1 MTPEEREAAEA
12 RVAELKQQQLARQ
25 EVKEPVVLSS
35 IEKKVKEDR
44 VALLKANRPVLA
56 ERNAK
61 SIFNPYKP
69 PPEEVSS
76 PEVVSNEQAELDRIR
91 GTTLGRLSAGALRP
105 VAGAGQLLV
114 KALNN
119 SKPVTDFFDMPPFR
133 PDENNEGSEVYQGF
147 PYLFDEKG
155 WDESNKEFKES
166 SARGR
171 EVYADEARE
180 TYDRLAAANVERDKL
195 PYKDRTL
202 GNSNKLERLGAY
214 LNTSIKGE
222 GDWDTAGMVGQI
234 GASIPAI
241 IAAGPSIGGQILAG
255 TSAGLT
261 TPSDDISG
269 EGFTQEKTL
278 QGIFGGIFG
287 AVGGSVPRFL
297 EYASPYFKLLFDSDN
312 AGKTAQMIRAA
323 IKDEDKA
330 EEIITLL
337 KTDAATPP
345 LAVESAGEVAA
356 RAGSP
361 EFAATSGLVDQLNPG
376 MANTR
381 SQEQLASRG
390 AALDSIIDEG
400 PPAIQLREEVTTPIR
415 NEVLDLAEE
424 NSAARAALD
433 NAQDKLIK
441 ERNAPFRTR
450 EQISADNASS
460 IVSIDVQRQAA
471 IDALD
476 DSIKVYKDKNISAI
490 TTDNIFSGLNTYSK
504 NPEVVGNPVVGKAL
518 SQVRSDLQAMVRP
531 DGTIDPLALYTYRKT
546 GMDSAIKRNLNP
558 EGNTTLEQG
567 VIDAMVSSKTLLD
580 ETIEGALEGKGEWT
594 KGYLELYNTMSRP
607 VNQAKTAS
615 VLKKSLTE
623 AGSPNAPASKPLA
636 AALAAEEEVIRKAGV
651 GGKTFKD
658 VFDKE
663 QIKLL
668 DDIGAGVS
676 NTVENSRLAVKGGS
690 TARGGVQAESP
701 TLANALIREVM
712 IANKLF
718 STMSKRR
725 QAEIEK
731 HLANLFTRDP
741 ARGYTALAN
750 ALENARPGVKKNLLG
765 RIFDGA
771 KEVTARGAT
780 LATQATP
787 PVALTPIFSSFAGD
801 TRED

>member
-12 RVAELKQQQLARQ
+12 RVAELKQQLLARQ
-25 EVKEPVVLSS
+25 EVKEPVVLSG
-35 IEKKVKEDR
+35 IERKVKEER
-44 VALLKANRPVLA
+44 VALLEANMPVLA
-56 ERNAK
+56 ERNAE
-61 SIFNPYKP
+61 SIFNPYKA

-91 GTTLGRLSAGALRP
+91 GTTLARLSAGAQRP
-105 VAGAGQLLV
+105 VTGTGQLLV

-119 SKPVTDFFDMPPFR
+119 SKPVTDFFDVAPFR
-133 PDENNEGSEVYQGF
+133 PDENNEGSKFYQGF

-166 SARGR
+166 NARGR
-171 EVYADEARE
+171 KVYADEARE

-202 GNSNKLERLGAY
+202 GNSNKIERLGAY

-241 IAAGPSIGGQILAG
+241 AAAGPSIGGQILAG

-287 AVGGSVPRFL
+287 LVGGSVPRFL

-337 KTDAATPP
+337 RADAAAAP

-356 RAGSP
+356 RVDSP
-361 EFAATSGLVDQLNPG
+361 EFAATSELADYLNPG

-381 SQEQLASRG
+381 GQEQLASRRD
-390 AALDSIIDEG
+390 AFDSIIDEG
-400 PPAIQLREEVTTPIR
+400 PTAIQRREEVTAPIR
-415 NEVLDLAEE
+415 TEVLDLAEE
-424 NSAARAALD
+424 NSVARAALN
-433 NAQDKLIK
+433 NAQSILI
-441 ERNAPFRTR
+441 RDRDAPFRTR
-450 EQISADNASS
+450 EQIAADNASS
-460 IVSIDVQRQAA
+460 ITSIGVQRQAA

-476 DSIKVYKDKNISAI
+476 ASIQVYKDKNISAI
-490 TTDNIFSGLNTYSK
+490 TTENIFSGLNTYSK

-518 SQVRSDLQAMVRP
+518 SQVRNDLQAMVRP

-546 GMDSAIKRNLNP
+546 GMDSAISRYLNP

-567 VIDAMVSSKTLLD
+567 VIDAMVSSKALLD
-580 ETIEGALEGKGEWT
+580 ETIEGALEGKAAWT
-594 KGYLELYNTMSRP
+594 QGYLELYNKMSRP
-607 VNQAKTAS
+607 VNQAKTAT
-615 VLKKSLTE
+615 VLKQSLTSS
-623 AGSPNAPASKPLA
+623 GSPNTQTPKVLA
-636 AALAAEEEVIRKAGV
+636 AALAAQEEVIKKAGV
-651 GGKTFKD
+651 GGRTFKD
-658 VFDKE
+658 VFDNE
-663 QIKLL
+663 QIQLL
-668 DDIGAGVS
+668 DDIGAGVA
-676 NTVENSRLAVKGGS
+676 NTVEHARLAVRGGS
-690 TARGGVQAESP
+690 TGRAGVQAESP

-712 IANKLF
+712 IANKVF

-725 QAEIEK
+725 QAQIEK
-731 HLANLFTRDP
+731 HLAILFTRDP
-741 ARGYTALAN
+741 AQGYIALAK
-750 ALENARPGVKKNLLG
+750 ALEGARPGVKKNLLG

-771 KEVTARGAT
+771 KDVTARGAT
-780 LATQATP
+780 LATQATL
-787 PVALTPIFSSFAGD
+787 PVAAASFAGD

>member
-12 RVAELKQQQLARQ
+12 RVAELKQQLLARQ
-25 EVKEPVVLSS
+25 EVKEPVVLSG
-35 IEKKVKEDR
+35 IERKVKEER
-44 VALLKANRPVLA
+44 VALLEANMPVLA
-56 ERNAK
+56 ERNAE
-61 SIFNPYKP
+61 SIFNPYKA

-91 GTTLGRLSAGALRP
+91 GTTLARLSAGAQRP
-105 VAGAGQLLV
+105 VTGTGQLLV

-119 SKPVTDFFDMPPFR
+119 SKPVTDFFDVAPFR
-133 PDENNEGSEVYQGF
+133 PDENNEGSKFYQGF

-166 SARGR
+166 NARGR
-171 EVYADEARE
+171 KVYADEARE

-202 GNSNKLERLGAY
+202 GNSNKIERLGAY

-241 IAAGPSIGGQILAG
+241 AAAGPSIGGQILAG

-287 AVGGSVPRFL
+287 LVGGSVPRFL

-337 KTDAATPP
+337 RADAAAAP

-356 RAGSP
+356 RVDSP
-361 EFAATSGLVDQLNPG
+361 EFAATSELADYLNPG

-381 SQEQLASRG
+381 GQEQLASRG
-390 AALDSIIDEG
+390 AAFDSIIDEG

-415 NEVLDLAEE
+415 TEVLDLAEE

-433 NAQDKLIK
+433 NAQDILIK
-441 ERNAPFRTR
+441 DRDAPFRTR
-450 EQISADNASS
+450 EQIAADNASS
-460 IVSIDVQRQAA
+460 ITSIDVQRQAA

-476 DSIKVYKDKNISAI
+476 ASIQVYKDKNISAI
-490 TTDNIFSGLNTYSK
+490 TTENIFSGLNTYSK

-518 SQVRSDLQAMVRP
+518 SQVRNDLQAMVRP

-546 GMDSAIKRNLNP
+546 GMDSAISRYLNP

-567 VIDAMVSSKTLLD
+567 VIDAMVSSKALLD
-580 ETIEGALEGKGEWT
+580 ETIEGALEGKAAWT
-594 KGYLELYNTMSRP
+594 QGYLELYNKMSRP
-607 VNQAKTAS
+607 VNQAKTAT
-615 VLKKSLTE
+615 VLKQSLTSS
-623 AGSPNAPASKPLA
+623 GSPNTQTPKVLA
-636 AALAAEEEVIRKAGV
+636 AALAAQEEVIKKAGV
-651 GGKTFKD
+651 GGRTFKD
-658 VFDKE
+658 VFDNE
-663 QIKLL
+663 QIQLL
-668 DDIGAGVS
+668 DDIGAGVA
-676 NTVENSRLAVKGGS
+676 NTVEHARLAVRGGS
-690 TARGGVQAESP
+690 TGRAGVQAESP

-712 IANKLF
+712 IANKVF

-725 QAEIEK
+725 QAQIEK
-731 HLANLFTRDP
+731 HLAILFTRDP
-741 ARGYTALAN
+741 AQGYIALAK
-750 ALENARPGVKKNLLG
+750 ALEGARPGVKKNLLG

-771 KEVTARGAT
+771 KDVTARGAT
-780 LATQATP
+780 LATQATL
-787 PVALTPIFSSFAGD
+787 PVAAASFAGD